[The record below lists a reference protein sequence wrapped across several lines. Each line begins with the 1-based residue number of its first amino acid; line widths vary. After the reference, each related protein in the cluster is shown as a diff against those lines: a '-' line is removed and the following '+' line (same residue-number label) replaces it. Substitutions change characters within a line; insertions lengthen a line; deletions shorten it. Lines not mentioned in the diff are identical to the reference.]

1 MTSIKVICRL
11 RPLNKKEM
19 GLGGET
25 CVVFNDTNINVNY
38 LIFIFFIN
46 DFSLKFKV
54 KASDQKYDFSFD
66 RIFGPDSV

>member
-38 LIFIFFIN
+38 FIFIF
-46 DFSLKFKV
+46 L
-54 KASDQKYDFSFD
+54 
-66 RIFGPDSV
+66 